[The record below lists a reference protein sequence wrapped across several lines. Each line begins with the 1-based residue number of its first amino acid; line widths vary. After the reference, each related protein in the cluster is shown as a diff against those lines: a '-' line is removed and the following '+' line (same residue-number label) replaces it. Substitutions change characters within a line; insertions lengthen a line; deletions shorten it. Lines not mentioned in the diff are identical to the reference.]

1 MNMNKTA
8 FLISVIL
15 TTFVL
20 MAVGGIAYTL
30 RASENAQPA
39 VDAVVPASPDPQV
52 QAVDPAIAQAITER
66 EAAYQQMI
74 AEANA
79 RLEQA
84 QQEQQALQS
93 KLASLQASSP
103 AAPQENLLTPDQAAI
118 LASNYLGNTSIYS
131 IEVVVVRGE
140 NLYKVTFSS
149 GDILYINM
157 SGQVVGSEAAPQMT
171 TYQVVRKGGG
181 DGGGGEGEHEDDHD
195 D

>member
-1 MNMNKTA
+1 MNKTA

-30 RASENAQPA
+30 RASENAQLA
-39 VDAVVPASPDPQV
+39 ADAVVPASPDPQA
-52 QAVDPAIAQAITER
+52 QSVDPAIAQAITER

-93 KLASLQASSP
+93 KLASLQANSP
-103 AAPQENLLTPDQAAI
+103 AAIQENLLTPDQAAI
-118 LASNYLGNTSIYS
+118 LASNYLGNKSIYS
-131 IEVVVVRGE
+131 IELVVVRGE

-181 DGGGGEGEHEDDHD
+181 GGGGGEGEHEDDHD